1 MRGMVDVEAVEKAV
15 IVAQEK
21 ADAQGNNVRA
31 IKAAVKSG
39 SATKEELAAAI
50 ALLKE
55 LKADLDV
62 KRTAFDEAVGGGSK
76 ASAVNREAFRHA
88 LNNVLERRA
97 FVLPSFAIYGGVGG
111 LFDYGPPGCAIKAN
125 IQHYWK
131 RHFVLEEK
139 MLEIEGPA
147 VTPEPVLRASGH
159 VERFTDLMVK
169 DVKVGDCHRADH
181 LLEDKLKEMQQNPLD
196 GGVRKDIENVLARI
210 DELTAEELS
219 AQLKKYDCKA
229 PETGNDIS
237 EPFPFNLMFATSI
250 GPKGDVKGYLRP
262 ETAQGIFVN
271 FPSLLYYNGSK
282 LPFAAAQMGQSF
294 RNEISPQQGIL
305 RVREFT
311 QAEIE
316 HFVDPDHKDHP
327 KFHKVKDLEMYLFS
341 REVQVSDVKKPVLT
355 KLQDAIKAGTIAN
368 ETLAYFIARTY
379 LFMVAIGINPER
391 MRFRQHLAHEMAHY
405 AEDCWDCEVESSYG
419 WIECVG
425 IADRSAYDLKAHAA
439 ASKKD
444 MSAYIR
450 FDEPIMVDEV
460 VVEPNKKILGKFF
473 KKDAKTV
480 TSALDSLT
488 EANALKLKD
497 ELEKAGEASLKA
509 FCDGG
514 DFTLT
519 KDMVTIEKQRKKVSG
534 KNIIPGV
541 IEPSFGIGRILYC
554 MLEHSYYVREAE
566 ENEKETKTVFR
577 FTPLV
582 APTKCTV
589 FPLLQK
595 EAFNKVAREIADSLI
610 DAGLS
615 TLIDTTGTSVGKRY
629 ARTDEIGVPFAV
641 TVDHDTL
648 EEGPHL
654 DTVTLRE
661 RDTCSQ
667 VRIPISNLTKEVS
680 DLVNMRTTWKDVQAR
695 YPSHAAAAAGELP
708 SKKTETKITVSLY
721 CP

>member
-1 MRGMVDVEAVEKAV
+1 
-15 IVAQEK
+15 
-21 ADAQGNNVRA
+21 
-31 IKAAVKSG
+31 
-39 SATKEELAAAI
+39 
-50 ALLKE
+50 
-55 LKADLDV
+55 
-62 KRTAFDEAVGGGSK
+62 
-76 ASAVNREAFRHA
+76 
-88 LNNVLERRA
+88 VLE
-97 FVLPSFAIYGGVGG
+97 
-111 LFDYGPPGCAIKAN
+111 
-125 IQHYWK
+125 
-131 RHFVLEEK
+131 
-139 MLEIEGPA
+139 
-147 VTPEPVLRASGH
+147 ASGH

-169 DVKVGDCHRADH
+169 DAKNGECHRADH
-181 LLEDKLKEMQQNPLD
+181 LLEDKLKQMQQNPLD
-196 GGVRKDIENVLARI
+196 GGVRKDIENVLARL
-210 DELTAEELS
+210 DELTPAELS
-219 AQLKKYDCKA
+219 EQLKKYECKA

-271 FPSLLYYNGSK
+271 FPSLLYYNGGK

-311 QAEIE
+311 QGEIE

-327 KFHKVKDLEMYLFS
+327 KYEKVKNLEMYLFS
-341 REVQVSDVKKPVLT
+341 RDVQVSAVKKPVMTRLA
-355 KLQDAIKAGTIAN
+355 DALAQGIIAN
-368 ETLAYFIARTY
+368 ETLAYFLARTY
-379 LFMVAIGINPER
+379 LFMVKVGINPER

-425 IADRSAYDLKAHAA
+425 IADRSAFDLKAHAT

-450 FDEPIMVDEV
+450 FDEPIMVDEL
-460 VVEPNKKILGKFF
+460 VVEPNKKVLGKAF
-473 KKDAKTV
+473 KKDAKVV
-480 TSALDSLT
+480 TSALDTLT
-488 EANALKLKD
+488 EANALKLKE
-497 ELEKAGEASLKA
+497 ELEKNGEASLKA

-514 DFTLT
+514 DFTVT
-519 KDMVTIEKQRKKVSG
+519 KDMVKIEQQRNKVSG

-554 MLEHSYYVREAE
+554 MLEHAYYVREAA
-566 ENEKETKTVFR
+566 ENEKETRTVFR

-582 APTKCTV
+582 APLKCTV

-595 EAFNKVAREIADSLI
+595 EPFNSTSREIANTLT

-615 TLIDTTGTSVGKRY
+615 TLIDTTGASVGKRY

-641 TVDHDTL
+641 TVDHNTF
-648 EEGPHL
+648 EEGADL

-661 RDTCSQ
+661 RDSCSQ
-667 VRIPISNLTKEVS
+667 VRLPISNLTRELS
-680 DLVNMRTTWKDVQAR
+680 DLVDMRTKWEDVQAR
-695 YPSHAAAAAGELP
+695 YPAQAAAAGGGP
-708 SKKTETKITVSLY
+708 PPVKTETNITVSLR